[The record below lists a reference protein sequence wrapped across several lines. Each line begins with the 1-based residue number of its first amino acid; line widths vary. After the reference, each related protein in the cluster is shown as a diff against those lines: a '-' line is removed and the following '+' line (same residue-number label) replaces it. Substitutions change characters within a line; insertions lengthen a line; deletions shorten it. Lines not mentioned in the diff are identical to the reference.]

1 MKNLFISMGEKISV
15 SNFIAGPLT
24 YSELTASDVAALVQ
38 ETRKADGKVLAY
50 FEFGSVPAEKKNRE
64 FQELI
69 SAFKT
74 ITGVQ
79 LTAEDFTAKI
89 CQEGE
94 TLPYLNFIP
103 TITDD
108 MSMLAVEYF
117 FIHRKEA
124 ENFPDSFEVYDDSMK
139 FHFFE
144 KSDRS

>member
-1 MKNLFISMGEKISV
+1 MGEKISIH
-15 SNFIAGPLT
+15 NFIAGPLT

-38 ETRKADGKVLAY
+38 ETRKADGKVRAC

-64 FQELI
+64 FRELVA
-69 SAFKT
+69 AFKT

-89 CQEGE
+89 RPEGG
-94 TLPYLNFIP
+94 TIPNFNFIP
-103 TITDD
+103 TVTND

-124 ENFPDSFEVYDDSMK
+124 ENFLDSFEVSDDSMK